1 MIDLNFEKQA
11 HEEWYKNDDPIA
23 YKWAKALSPEY
34 ETAFYDSEKGWLA
47 RAQNGYSTVNFGQ
60 GQIEVAEGIAQDSY
74 ALILGNN
81 SSGAVGEPLQG
92 NRFISHAETLA
103 ILKFT
108 NVKSIDVVIEQ
119 LSRLRERV
127 LNNEPV
133 QILDDD
139 GNIIQTVTPV
149 LSNGA

>member
-1 MIDLNFEKQA
+1 MIDLNVEKQA
-11 HEEWYKNDDPIA
+11 HEDWYKNDDPIA

-34 ETAFYDSEKGWLA
+34 EADFYKSEKGWLA
-47 RAQNGYSTVNFGQ
+47 RAQNGYSIVHFGQ

-81 SSGAVGEPLQG
+81 GGGAVGEMLQG

-108 NVKSIDVVIEQ
+108 NVESIDVVIER

-149 LSNGA
+149 LTNGA